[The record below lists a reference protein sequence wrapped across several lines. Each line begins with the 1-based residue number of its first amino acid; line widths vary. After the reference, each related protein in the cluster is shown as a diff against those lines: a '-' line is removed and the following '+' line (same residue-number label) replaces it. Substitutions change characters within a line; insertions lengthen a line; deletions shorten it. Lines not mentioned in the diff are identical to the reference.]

1 MAERQEL
8 LQFTASLSS
17 GGCLAPPGLGRG
29 MWEGSRVHTPTFSSP
44 LALSPQLREAAVLRT
59 VVEAVVE
66 AEVAE
71 RVRPGVPL

>member
-1 MAERQEL
+1 MP
-8 LQFTASLSS
+8 TLS
-17 GGCLAPPGLGRG
+17 A
-29 MWEGSRVHTPTFSSP
+29 P

-71 RVRPGVPL
+71 RVHPRVPL